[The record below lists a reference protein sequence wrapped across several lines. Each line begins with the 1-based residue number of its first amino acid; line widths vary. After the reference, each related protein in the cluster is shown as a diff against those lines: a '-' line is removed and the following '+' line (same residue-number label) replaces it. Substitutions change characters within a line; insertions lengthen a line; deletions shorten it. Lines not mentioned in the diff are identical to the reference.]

1 MGKEEAVY
9 RRGEQ
14 EQDRIMG
21 KKKLQNIA
29 YFFSYAKSIF
39 NIHKHANV
47 TRKQKRHRGEEGKQQ
62 EQVNRDRKGEL
73 GTVNKNKV
81 QSHTRV

>member
-29 YFFSYAKSIF
+29 YFFSYHTLRYAKSIF

-47 TRKQKRHRGEEGKQQ
+47 TRKQKRH
-62 EQVNRDRKGEL
+62 
-73 GTVNKNKV
+73 
-81 QSHTRV
+81 